1 MLHVDASV
9 LVAAFTVE
17 KESLR
22 MREWLIGQRP
32 GELAISDW
40 TITEFSSA
48 LSLKL
53 RTKQVGMPQRNNALA
68 GFNLLIADSFKVL
81 AITSAQ
87 FRSAAQI
94 ADQHAL
100 GIRAGDAL
108 HLAVAIDHSAM
119 FCTLDRRLAEGGKA
133 IGANTWLL

>member
-1 MLHVDASV
+1 MLYIDTSV

-17 KESLR
+17 EVSLR

-32 GELAISDW
+32 GELVISDW

-53 RTKQVGMPQRNNALA
+53 RTKQIGALERNNALA
-68 GFNLLIADSFKVL
+68 GFNLLVAESFNIL
-81 AITSAQ
+81 AITSAL

-94 ADQHAL
+94 ANQYPL
-100 GIRAGDAL
+100 GIRGGDAL
-108 HLAVAIDHSAM
+108 HLAVALEHNATL
-119 FCTLDRRLAEGGKA
+119 CTLDKKLAEGGKA
-133 IGANTWLL
+133 MGARTMLL